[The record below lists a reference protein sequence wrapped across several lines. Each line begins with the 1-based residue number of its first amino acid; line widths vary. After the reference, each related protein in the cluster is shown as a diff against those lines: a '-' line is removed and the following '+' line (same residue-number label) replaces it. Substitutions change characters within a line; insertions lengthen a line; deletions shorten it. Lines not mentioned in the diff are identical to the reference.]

1 MPLTLVEPR
10 AAVTAVLPTVPL
22 GRSGRALEQ
31 GESAQV
37 AALSFQSKHSAQ
49 STIAPVATLA
59 PVPVRGLPR
68 TNQVPAVA
76 SVIVARYQPSVVSG
90 AMRKR
95 QCCPRQ
101 AQAGRDGEDHH
112 HDGGACSARVPLL
125 VRTDE

>member
-1 MPLTLVEPR
+1 M
-10 AAVTAVLPTVPL
+10 TAVLPAVLL

-37 AALSFQSKHSAQ
+37 AALSFQSKHPAQ

-59 PVPVRGLPR
+59 PVPVRRLPR
-68 TNQVPAVA
+68 TNEVPAVA

-95 QCCPRQ
+95 
-101 AQAGRDGEDHH
+101 
-112 HDGGACSARVPLL
+112 
-125 VRTDE
+125 